1 MRTALKRTVILL
13 LALLC
18 AASCMPFASFAAEG
32 NITSINDLNTDASEL
47 DSHAGETQYSS
58 LEVNYRESYFIASE
72 DVFDEEGYY
81 LWYPRIKRLSEDE
94 YILFYQNG
102 RWGPDIFCCRSTDG
116 KNWSEPEYVFKSHST
131 LMGKY
136 TRAYAT
142 LDAILLENGDI
153 LVSACFRAI
162 ERNGQGSPSRF
173 LMTEKGLV
181 TSISKDRGK
190 TWSEPEVIYHGRC
203 WEPSFLQLPSGLIHL
218 YFTHS
223 APYDEK
229 YKTKMGSNVS
239 SGVALLTSSDNGDN
253 WTPLV
258 LKSPYVAKRITQRAT
273 DVYNGIQLMT
283 DQMPVGVL
291 LNNGKTIAMVVESD
305 RKGDLGLA
313 LCLIRSH
320 DFFER
325 ELAET
330 EEGPV
335 DRTDD
340 IEAGSGP
347 YIAQFPSGEV
357 AITYFHS
364 LQTKLIMADET
375 ATEIYSN
382 RAFDPFP
389 QVKTGMWGDL
399 FIEDSHTIICS
410 TGDVIAETGVV
421 NNLKSRGIGIS
432 RLELNHRINAK
443 TMTPVVDGVSS
454 DWQYNTDALFVGSAS
469 QAQVALRL
477 AHDEEYV
484 YVLIERLDN
493 DVFEK
498 HDTTTFSITTA
509 GNEDYIRI
517 EAGINGLNEVTK
529 VGKNI
534 STPDPSLVKSSVK
547 LYGTADNSDDTD
559 EGYIAEIA
567 IPRSFFGESE
577 DYSVQLK
584 ISNYDTDGRYAD
596 PDIFNGTK
604 QFVTD
609 TWPVV
614 RLVSDVAKAPETE
627 APETSAPAV
636 DKTDD
641 VTEPAD
647 GSGSPVLVF
656 SIAGVVAV
664 AAVIAVAVLVVKKK
678 K

>member
-1 MRTALKRTVILL
+1 
-13 LALLC
+13 
-18 AASCMPFASFAAEG
+18 
-32 NITSINDLNTDASEL
+32 
-47 DSHAGETQYSS
+47 
-58 LEVNYRESYFIASE
+58 
-72 DVFDEEGYY
+72 
-81 LWYPRIKRLSEDE
+81 
-94 YILFYQNG
+94 
-102 RWGPDIFCCRSTDG
+102 
-116 KNWSEPEYVFKSHST
+116 
-131 LMGKY
+131 
-136 TRAYAT
+136 
-142 LDAILLENGDI
+142 
-153 LVSACFRAI
+153 
-162 ERNGQGSPSRF
+162 
-173 LMTEKGLV
+173 
-181 TSISKDRGK
+181 
-190 TWSEPEVIYHGRC
+190 
-203 WEPSFLQLPSGLIHL
+203 
-218 YFTHS
+218 
-223 APYDEK
+223 
-229 YKTKMGSNVS
+229 
-239 SGVALLTSSDNGDN
+239 
-253 WTPLV
+253 
-258 LKSPYVAKRITQRAT
+258 
-273 DVYNGIQLMT
+273 
-283 DQMPVGVL
+283 
-291 LNNGKTIAMVVESD
+291 
-305 RKGDLGLA
+305 
-313 LCLIRSH
+313 
-320 DFFER
+320 
-325 ELAET
+325 
-330 EEGPV
+330 
-335 DRTDD
+335 
-340 IEAGSGP
+340 
-347 YIAQFPSGEV
+347 
-357 AITYFHS
+357 
-364 LQTKLIMADET
+364 
-375 ATEIYSN
+375 
-382 RAFDPFP
+382 
-389 QVKTGMWGDL
+389 L